1 MAKAVNIERSHRL
14 DGIGEYY
21 FSRRLRE
28 IADIEAATGRQIVKL
43 AMGSPDLPPHQ
54 SVIDR
59 LAKEAQRPDVH
70 KYMSYKGEPIL
81 RKAFAD
87 WYKKWYGVEFDYN
100 SEILPLIGSKEGI
113 MHICMTFLNPGDKVL
128 VPNPG
133 YPTYSAAVRLS
144 GGEMLPYALN
154 KQTNFYPDFEAI
166 ERAGLDGVKMMLVN
180 YPNMPTGQ
188 TPTRELF
195 EKIIEFGAK
204 HNILI
209 VHDNPYS
216 FIRNSDKPM
225 SIMSVDGARE
235 VALEMNSLSKGHSMA
250 GWRVGV
256 ILGRKEWIDSILTFK
271 SNMDSGMFY
280 PIQAAADTAL
290 SLGAD
295 WYKQLNDIYYV
306 PEIFFAPAISVN
318 TFAKSNSLLYPRW
331 DAAQFQKLCLTF
343 EVDPGYRFDKL
354 SHGQQKKALIAFA
367 LALNTRILLMDE
379 PSNGLDIPSKTTLR
393 RVISE
398 CATEERIIAISTH
411 QVRDLE
417 NLIDPVI
424 ILDRSGLILNASI
437 EQISEKLLFT
447 MSQELDPEAYW
458 SESSLSGYYQVIPNR
473 EGMPSRVNL
482 EALFNAALRNKETF
496 KTLFR

>member
-1 MAKAVNIERSHRL
+1 MAKAVNIARSHRL

-28 IADIEAATGRQIVKL
+28 IAEIEADTGRQIVKL

-70 KYMSYKGEPIL
+70 KYMSYQGEPIL

-87 WYKKWYGVEFDYN
+87 WYKKWYRTELDFK
-100 SEILPLIGSKEGI
+100 SEVLPLIGSKEGI
-113 MHICMTFLNPGDKVL
+113 MHICMTFLNKGDKVL

-133 YPTYSAAVRLS
+133 YPTYSAAVRLA

-154 KQTNFYPDFEAI
+154 KQTNFYPDFDAI
-166 ERAGLDGVKMMLVN
+166 EKAGLDGVKMMLVN

-188 TPTRELF
+188 TPSMELF
-195 EKIIEFGAK
+195 QKIIDFGAR

-216 FIRNSDKPM
+216 FIRNAEHPI
-225 SIMSVDGARE
+225 SIMEAEGAKD

-256 ILGRKEWIDSILTFK
+256 VVGKKEWIDSILTFK

-290 SLGAD
+290 ALGEE
-295 WYKQLNDIYYV
+295 WFKELNDIYYGREKQAYELLDALGCRYRKGQAGLFV
-306 PEIFFAPAISVN
+306 WAELPEGYEGDSFAFSDEVMEKTDVFLTPGGIFGSEGNGYIRITLCCPEA
-318 TFAKSNSLLYPRW
+318 LL
-331 DAAQFQKLCLTF
+331 
-343 EVDPGYRFDKL
+343 
-354 SHGQQKKALIAFA
+354 KKATEKIKAAF
-367 LALNTRILLMDE
+367 
-379 PSNGLDIPSKTTLR
+379 GK
-393 RVISE
+393 
-398 CATEERIIAISTH
+398 
-411 QVRDLE
+411 
-417 NLIDPVI
+417 
-424 ILDRSGLILNASI
+424 
-437 EQISEKLLFT
+437 
-447 MSQELDPEAYW
+447 
-458 SESSLSGYYQVIPNR
+458 
-473 EGMPSRVNL
+473 
-482 EALFNAALRNKETF
+482 
-496 KTLFR
+496 